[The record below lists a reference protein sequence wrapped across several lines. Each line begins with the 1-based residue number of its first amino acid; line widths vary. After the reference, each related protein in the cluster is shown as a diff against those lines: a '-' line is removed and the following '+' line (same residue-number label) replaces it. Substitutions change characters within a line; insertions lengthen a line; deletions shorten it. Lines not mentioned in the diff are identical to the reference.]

1 MATKPKLI
9 RAIPKTKIKAFDYNY
24 NFDQFQSYVDEVIG
38 DVSGSMP
45 VGAIYQAIRTDV
57 PVNSLRLDGQE
68 YTSGFDNFILNY
80 LINGKIITKSYVEWQ
95 QEYDNNGGNVGFFAY
110 DADTGKFKV
119 PCIQSGTFLAQA
131 VASGEFGSFL
141 NSEIKSHNHIQDTH
155 AHTKGTQNI
164 TGWANGIV
172 MNEDVAGTA
181 GGALYLNP
189 ANLGEAG
196 FQGDGEY
203 NGYQLGINAANGWT
217 GETSYAQ
224 PAIHATGGADTY
236 PKHIRYPFFVVVSN
250 VEAESPSQVVWDEFV
265 GNLDTKLNFD
275 LANISASGKSLVS
288 SFASP
293 STTFVPWTLGAAGT
307 TYVAPANG
315 HMVIYMMMNANG
327 GGLFLY
333 NNTTQLAVG
342 YGGHNPN
349 TGVCYCLRASRGDIL
364 AVDYSGYSSLS
375 RFGFVYDKGEV

>member
-57 PVNSLRLDGQE
+57 PVNSLRLDGRE

-80 LINGKIITKSYVEWQ
+80 LISGKIITKSYVEWQ

-119 PCIQSGTFLAQA
+119 PCIQAGTFLAQA

-141 NSEIKSHNHIQDTH
+141 NSSFQSHTHTQDEH
-155 AHTKGTQNI
+155 AHNRGTMEI
-164 TGWANGIV
+164 TGNMSAAAWGADGAFYTTTQGGNGSG
-172 MNEDVAGTA
+172 D
-181 GGALYLNP
+181 YNP
-189 ANLGEAG
+189 YDIG
-196 FQGDGEY
+196 FQ
-203 NGYQLGINAANGWT
+203 ASRSWT

-224 PAIHATGGADTY
+224 PTIHPAGGDDTY
-236 PKHIRYPFFVVVSN
+236 PKHIKYPFFVVVSN

-265 GNLDTKLNFD
+265 GNLDGKANTD
-275 LANISASGKSLVS
+275 LSNISANGKAVITRIGMPSNRFDELAIGASETPYTAPTDGYFYFICRPNSTGFSQAWLYNTATGIHEWDNTTEGSFLTGTLKVS
-288 SFASP
+288 S
-293 STTFVPWTLGAAGT
+293 GT
-307 TYVAPANG
+307 VVNYG
-315 HMVIYMMMNANG
+315 YYMS
-327 GGLFLY
+327 GGLASDSKLRFY
-333 NNTTQLAVG
+333 YAE
-342 YGGHNPN
+342 
-349 TGVCYCLRASRGDIL
+349 GV
-364 AVDYSGYSSLS
+364 
-375 RFGFVYDKGEV
+375 K